1 MEDERRAYGNA
12 TMHENI
18 GVITLPLYLNLSS
31 DFKQAKIRKGVLHS
45 EFERV
50 QNYLF
55 EIHGEKRMLTI
66 MREGNTLLPDSMIL
80 KAADY
85 ECLKN
90 QGELEATIE
99 QDFIRIG
106 NIKIAV
112 GDNFSCSLK
121 VLSLDKFTKACFED
135 TKKQI
140 EKFIECSEKKSDLER
155 LPKRYI
161 CQLDVFIKSILEN
174 EPKNA
179 EESFL
184 SLVGAGRGLTPAA
197 DDALVGAL
205 AGSLLGLTLS
215 KKQDR
220 YFTCVEN
227 ILSHLCTK
235 KLTTEISCKY
245 LKCACR
251 GEFSQNLCELI
262 RALAGEENADMDRLL
277 GLIAETGHSSGM
289 DMLYGLQKVL
299 SYICRNTKGKENGR

>member
-12 TMHENI
+12 AMHENI
-18 GVITLPLYLNLSS
+18 NVIMEPSYLNLSS
-31 DFKQAKIRKGVLHS
+31 VFKQEKIQKGILHS

-55 EIHGEKRMLTI
+55 EIDGEKRMFTI

-80 KAADY
+80 KTADY

-99 QDFIRIG
+99 KDFIRIG
-106 NIKIAV
+106 NIKIAI

-121 VLSLDKFTKACFED
+121 ALALDKFTKACFED

-161 CQLDVFIKSILEN
+161 SQLDVFIKSILEN
-174 EPKNA
+174 EEGNA

-184 SLVGAGRGLTPAA
+184 KLVGAGRGLTPAA

-205 AGSLLGLTLS
+205 AGSLLGLNLS
-215 KKQDR
+215 KKQDC

-251 GEFSQNLCELI
+251 GEFSQNICELV
-262 RALAGEENADMDRLL
+262 RFLAGEEHTDIEKLL
-277 GLIAETGHSSGM
+277 KQIENTGHSSGM
-289 DMLYGLQKVL
+289 DMLYGFKKVL
-299 SYICRNTKGKENGR
+299 NYIR